1 MGPRAGLDRLEK
13 TAFYLFIHPS
23 LDLSI
28 HPFSLFIA
36 AYLLHQNYAS
46 FLPALQPWVSLGLL
60 TSELYKTNLK
70 GMHLAGNIEID
81 QECCF
86 TYKTDILD

>member
-1 MGPRAGLDRLEK
+1 MGGWMGPRASLDGLEK

-28 HPFSLFIA
+28 HPLSSLFIT
-36 AYLLHQNYAS
+36 L
-46 FLPALQPWVSLGLL
+46 
-60 TSELYKTNLK
+60 ELYKTNLN
-70 GMHLAGNIEID
+70 GMHLSGNIEID

-86 TYKTDILD
+86 TSKQTFWINKLLVNAAMQ